1 MPSVFPCRPAP
12 SAALGGPSLDVGA
25 QARETVLEP
34 LSRGPLRVLVG
45 VLDLLR
51 EALQACS

>member
-1 MPSVFPCRPAP
+1 MPSVFPCLKAP